1 MNLLSSENAKLSKE
15 LEIVLNQRNESS
27 TNLKE
32 NESQVL
38 ALQVNFKILLIFNQ
52 NFYFLSNF
60 RYLIKISMFNE
71 KLVKNI
77 LVKNIF

>member
-1 MNLLSSENAKLSKE
+1 VNLLSSENAKLSKE

-38 ALQVNFKILLIFNQ
+38 ALQVNLKIYIFYQ
-52 NFYFLSNF
+52 NFYFCRN
-60 RYLIKISMFNE
+60 LIKISMFDE
-71 KLVKNI
+71 K
-77 LVKNIF
+77 FDF